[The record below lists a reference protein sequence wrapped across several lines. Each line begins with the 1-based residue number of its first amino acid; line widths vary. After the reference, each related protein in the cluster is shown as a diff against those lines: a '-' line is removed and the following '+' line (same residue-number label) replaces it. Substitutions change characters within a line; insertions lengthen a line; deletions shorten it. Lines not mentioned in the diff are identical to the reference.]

1 MLPSKLTILAAGI
14 AAVFASTAARA
25 VDNETAH
32 IDERHAMY
40 LDPSGTV
47 KQFTVN
53 ETGHAM
59 MMKNARELASG
70 TIIYRS
76 GGKLYLLEDKK
87 MANGKMMSDDMSDTS
102 GTRPVSGSQC
112 HSVP

>member
-1 MLPSKLTILAAGI
+1 MMPSKLTILAAAI

-40 LDPSGTV
+40 LDPSGKVQT
-47 KQFTVN
+47 FTVN

-59 MMKNARELASG
+59 MMKNARALAAG

-87 MANGKMMSDDMSDTS
+87 MANGKMMFADMQSWTSDRLLV
-102 GTRPVSGSQC
+102 GAAGR
-112 HSVP
+112 

>member
-14 AAVFASTAARA
+14 AAVFAATAAHA
-25 VDNETAH
+25 VDYETAH

-53 ETGHAM
+53 EKGHAM
-59 MMKNARELASG
+59 MMQNARALAAG
-70 TIIYRS
+70 TIVYRS

-87 MANGKMMSDDMSDTS
+87 MDSGKMLFSDMQSWTDDRLSV
-102 GTRPVSGSQC
+102 GTR
-112 HSVP
+112 

>member
-1 MLPSKLTILAAGI
+1 MIPSKLAIVAAGI

-40 LDPSGTV
+40 LDANGTV

-59 MMKNARELASG
+59 MMKNARALAAG
-70 TIIYRS
+70 AIIYRS
-76 GGKLYLLEDKK
+76 GGKLYVLEDKK
-87 MANGKMMSDDMSDTS
+87 MANGKMMFADMQSWTNDRLLE
-102 GTRPVSGSQC
+102 GAAGR
-112 HSVP
+112 